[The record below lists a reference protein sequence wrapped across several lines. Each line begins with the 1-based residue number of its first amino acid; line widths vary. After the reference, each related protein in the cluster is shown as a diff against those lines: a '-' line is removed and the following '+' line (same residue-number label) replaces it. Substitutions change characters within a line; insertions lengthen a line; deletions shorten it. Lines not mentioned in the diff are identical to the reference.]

1 MSLFSNVDFS
11 AVNRDEH
18 ILPHIRNDAW
28 FQQAAAERTISE
40 LTELKERMDGF
51 DDRRLQIIQGL
62 ASLLARQPRILS
74 RPMSVDRSR
83 ELAKVRG
90 EAYQLRRRLSDA
102 YDSFLRDSYRR
113 YLAPDTGCEVR
124 DALVQEMRKN
134 LIGRFE
140 SIVRPDVKKCL
151 DTIDAFIRRCQAA
164 EK

>member
-90 EAYQLRRRLSDA
+90 
-102 YDSFLRDSYRR
+102 
-113 YLAPDTGCEVR
+113 
-124 DALVQEMRKN
+124 
-134 LIGRFE
+134 
-140 SIVRPDVKKCL
+140 
-151 DTIDAFIRRCQAA
+151 
-164 EK
+164 